1 MHYSSMGVEGGGV
14 TTFGIIVNAVVTVT
28 LIPSCVV
35 IWGAPAAAQAE
46 SVSHALPLQLATRV
60 PDGDVPSTTPTDV
73 ASLPLTVP
81 SADTAGD
88 VSAQLPATPT
98 PTEQAV
104 EMPEEQRIRLARFLP
119 KLDTGA
125 VPPLDNLLA
134 KAFTVRSSRQQN
146 GGGAVHVYRSG
157 RQVTP
162 ATGVQEG
169 EASSAAS
176 MTKEDAP
183 EGEAEAAQLLDA
195 GDALLAQSQISDA
208 FLTYFEIVNTYPD
221 SAASLEVD
229 AALNGLLWDADR
241 GIADTTVLR
250 ALADQLPAYD
260 ECASDKAVYW
270 LTALQQ
276 ATGSALKR
284 SGQLEAAVPYLQT
297 GRDLALAVNGD
308 RQL

>member
-1 MHYSSMGVEGGGV
+1 
-14 TTFGIIVNAVVTVT
+14 
-28 LIPSCVV
+28 
-35 IWGAPAAAQAE
+35 
-46 SVSHALPLQLATRV
+46 
-60 PDGDVPSTTPTDV
+60 
-73 ASLPLTVP
+73 
-81 SADTAGD
+81 
-88 VSAQLPATPT
+88 
-98 PTEQAV
+98 
-104 EMPEEQRIRLARFLP
+104 MPEEQRIRLARFLP

-169 EASSAAS
+169 EAAS
-176 MTKEDAP
+176 TATTTKEDAP

-208 FLTYFEIVNTYPD
+208 FLTYFQIVNTYPD

-241 GIADTTVLR
+241 GIADTVVLR
-250 ALADQLPAYD
+250 TLADQLPAYGD
-260 ECASDKAVYW
+260 CASDKAVYW

-284 SGQLEAAVPYLQT
+284 SGQQEAAVAYLQT
-297 GRDLALAVNGD
+297 GRDLGVNGD